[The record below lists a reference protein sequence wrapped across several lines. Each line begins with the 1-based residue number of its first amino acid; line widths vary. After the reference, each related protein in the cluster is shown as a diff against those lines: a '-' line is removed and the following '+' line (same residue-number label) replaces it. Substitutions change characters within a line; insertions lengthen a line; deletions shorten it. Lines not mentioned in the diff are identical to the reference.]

1 MKPTLTI
8 FLETAATIIFGYFY
22 GQIFYSVISKYNGYN
37 TKITLGISIASILV
51 GFAMWIFNGLIL
63 DYGTSEEQ
71 GTYFSLI
78 FCVFG
83 FIILA
88 LGILTLLR
96 LITIRL
102 INLTNKILNKN

>member
-1 MKPTLTI
+1 MKPTLSI
-8 FLETAATIIFGYFY
+8 LLEIAAIIVFGYLY
-22 GQIFYSVISKYNGYN
+22 GQIFYRIISKYKAYN
-37 TKITLGISIASILV
+37 SKITLGVSIASILV

-63 DYGTSEEQ
+63 DYDTLEEQ
-71 GTYFSLI
+71 EAYFSLI

-102 INLTNKILNKN
+102 INLTNKV